1 MSLFDAPDPRKVEL
15 KGSTAQTAP
24 QYLTDYL
31 TSLAQAGQGALGT
44 TTDGKMTP
52 FTGSDLIAEL
62 PQNLQDLYKNAGTEL
77 QRYQSPMDESLTALQ
92 GAAKGVSA
100 SDISQFYNPYEQ
112 DVVDEMGRQSALN
125 VQQSML
131 PALRAAFAGQG
142 AFGSQRFANATGQAM
157 GNVQADLF
165 GNQAKLRS
173 EGYKSA
179 LDAALRD
186 RGYDIQ
192 AGQAL
197 GSLGSQEAQAA
208 TTGLKALGDIGT
220 QELSYDQSKIESPLT
235 RAQNVAQ
242 IMRGYQ
248 YPMSTAET
256 KETLPGAFAPSPLQQ
271 IAGLGTLIGSTFG
284 QTVNPKTGELM
295 NTGAGYKGL
304 ELVKDLYGGVKS
316 LFPSGASQPD
326 SGNLA
331 GSYFDSQ
338 GNPII

>member
-1 MSLFDAPDPRKVEL
+1 MSLFDAQAPTPVEL
-15 KGSTAQTAP
+15 KGSSQQVAP
-24 QYLTDYL
+24 EYLTNYL

-44 TTDGKMTP
+44 TVDGKTTP
-52 FTGSDLIAEL
+52 FAGSDLIAGL
-62 PQNLQDLYKNAGTEL
+62 PQNLQDLYKNAGTTL
-77 QRYQSPMDESLTALQ
+77 NRYQTPMDESLATLQ
-92 GAAKGVSA
+92 DASQGVSA

-192 AGQAL
+192 AGQSLGAL
-197 GSLGSQEAQAA
+197 GQQESQA
-208 TTGLKALGDIGT
+208 GVSGVKALGDIGT
-220 QELSYDQSKIESPLT
+220 QELGYDQSLIEAPLT
-235 RAQNVAQ
+235 RAQNVAKILQ
-242 IMRGYQ
+242 GYQ
-248 YPMSTAET
+248 FPMTVNKTE
-256 KETLPGAFAPSPLQQ
+256 EQLPGAFAPSAIQQ
-271 IAGLGTLIGSTFG
+271 IGSLGTLVGASFNSKG
-284 QTVNPKTGELM
+284 
-295 NTGAGYKGL
+295 TGAGDRLIDFIGSKLSNPGS
-304 ELVKDLYGGVKS
+304 GGS
-316 LFPSGASQPD
+316 NDGFTEYTP
-326 SGNLA
+326 N
-331 GSYFDSQ
+331 
-338 GNPII
+338 

>member
-31 TSLAQAGQGALGT
+31 SSLAQTGQDQLGT
-44 TTDGKMTP
+44 A
-52 FTGSDLIAEL
+52 SIAGL
-62 PQNLQDLYKNAGTEL
+62 PQNLQDLYGGAQGTL
-77 QRYQSPMDESLTALQ
+77 NRYQAPMDQSLQTLQ
-92 GAAKGVSA
+92 GAAQGVSA
-100 SDISQFYNPYEQ
+100 QDISQFYNPYEQ

-157 GNVQADLF
+157 GNVQSDLF

-179 LDAALRD
+179 LEAALRD

-192 AGQAL
+192 AGQGLYGL
-197 GSLGSQEAQAA
+197 GQAESQAGTQ
-208 TTGLKALGDIGT
+208 GLKTLGDIGT
-220 QELSYDQSKIESPLT
+220 QELGYEQSKIEAPLT

-242 IMRGYQ
+242 IMRGYT
-248 YPMSTAET
+248 YPMTTQET

-271 IAGLGTLIGSTFG
+271 IAGLGTLVGSAFGTPNSAGNKLIDTF
-284 QTVNPKTGELM
+284 
-295 NTGAGYKGL
+295 
-304 ELVKDLYGGVKS
+304 KDVYGGIKEF
-316 LFPSGASQPD
+316 FPS
-326 SGNLA
+326 SGTDLRSADEIAQSNSMMNFP
-331 GSYFDSQ
+331 G
-338 GNPII
+338 

>member
-15 KGSTAQTAP
+15 KGSTTQTAP

-31 TSLAQAGQGALGT
+31 SSLAQTGQEQLGAA
-44 TTDGKMTP
+44 
-52 FTGSDLIAEL
+52 SIAPL
-62 PQNLQDLYKNAGTEL
+62 NQNLQNLYGGAQDTL
-77 QRYQSPMDESLTALQ
+77 TRYQTPMDESLAALQ
-92 GAAKGVSA
+92 GAAQGVSA
-100 SDISQFYNPYEQ
+100 ADISQFYNPYEQ

-157 GNVQADLF
+157 GNVQSDLF
-165 GNQAKLRS
+165 GNQAKLKS
-173 EGYKSA
+173 EGYKTA

-192 AGQAL
+192 AGQSLYGL
-197 GSLGSQEAQAA
+197 GQAESQAGTQ
-208 TTGLKALGDIGT
+208 GLKTLGDIGT
-220 QELSYDQSKIESPLT
+220 QELGYEQSKIEAPLT

-242 IMRGYQ
+242 IMRGYT
-248 YPMSTAET
+248 YPMSVAET

-271 IAGLGTLIGSTFG
+271 IAGLGTLVGSMFG

-304 ELVKDLYGGVKS
+304 DLVKDLYGGVKS
-316 LFPSGASQPD
+316 FFPSGASQPD
-326 SGNLA
+326 AGNLA